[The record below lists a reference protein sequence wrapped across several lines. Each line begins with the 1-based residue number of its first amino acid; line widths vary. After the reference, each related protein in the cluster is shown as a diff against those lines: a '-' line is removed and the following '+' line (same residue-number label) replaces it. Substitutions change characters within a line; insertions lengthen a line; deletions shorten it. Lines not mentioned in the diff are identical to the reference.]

1 MFIVSGA
8 LVLITLLVCL
18 VQTIAFTRLYK
29 YVEHELMKKPNCY
42 QPKASVILPCKGLD
56 PDFDEN
62 ILKLLNQDYPN
73 FEIIFAVAQTSDPA
87 FERLER
93 LSKESSRPARV
104 VVAGVDSRR
113 AQKLNNQL
121 HAIQVV
127 DSESQILVFV
137 DSDVIAREDF
147 LRNLIDPLAQAEVGV
162 TTGYRFYLASPDNW
176 ASLLRSLWNRVTA
189 WEMANPKTA
198 FAWGGAMAVKKEIFI
213 KAEVAKSW
221 DRAADDDLS
230 LTCAIKRLGLKV
242 HFVPQCL
249 VTSAGDAPISEII
262 EWTNRQLILTKV
274 YYPELWQRAIVR
286 AAMMLVWLIIMV
298 VASVGWLV
306 TGDSSCAMATLCGLT
321 IIPVEVWF
329 LIKARR
335 LWEKIL
341 LDRSGYLQESLL
353 SSCLAIPIAHLAL
366 PFVTLYSVLTN
377 RIWWRGVRY
386 ELKSPTETLVL
397 QARQ

>member
-1 MFIVSGA
+1 
-8 LVLITLLVCL
+8 
-18 VQTIAFTRLYK
+18 
-29 YVEHELMKKPNCY
+29 MKKANCF

-56 PDFDEN
+56 PDFDDN
-62 ILKLLNQDYPN
+62 IRKLLDQDYPE

-87 FERLER
+87 YERLVR
-93 LSKESSRPARV
+93 LSEESSRPARV

-121 HAIQVV
+121 HALKVV
-127 DSESQILVFV
+127 DPESQVLVFV

-147 LRNLIDPLAQAEVGV
+147 LRNLIDPLAQSEVGV

-189 WEMANPKTA
+189 WEMANPKYA
-198 FAWGGAMAVKKEIFI
+198 FAWGGAMAITTDTFH

-249 VTSAGDAPISEII
+249 VTSAGDAPVSEII

-286 AAMMLVWLIIMV
+286 AALMLAWLVIMV
-298 VASVGWLV
+298 ASSVGWLV
-306 TGDSSCAMATLCGLT
+306 TGDSSCAMATLSGLT

-329 LIKARR
+329 LLRARH
-335 LWEKIL
+335 LWAKIL

-353 SSCLAIPIAHLAL
+353 SSCLALPVAHVAL
-366 PFVTLYSVLTN
+366 PFLTLYSLLTN

-397 QARQ
+397 HANR